1 MSILFFVIGNALAL
15 LATTIVP
22 GITFSGS
29 WVQLIVAGA
38 IFGLF
43 NLIVRP
49 IALFLS
55 LPALILT
62 LGLFYFVLNGILL
75 WLAQFVLPG
84 YQVSGIL
91 AGMLGSLV
99 LMVVN
104 WIVSLI
110 FGKK

>member
-1 MSILFFVIGNALAL
+1 
-15 LATTIVP
+15 
-22 GITFSGS
+22 
-29 WVQLIVAGA
+29 
-38 IFGLF
+38 
-43 NLIVRP
+43 
-49 IALFLS
+49 
-55 LPALILT
+55 
-62 LGLFYFVLNGILL
+62 VLNGILL

-104 WIVSLI
+104 WIVHAL